1 MTKHKRGQNSWVG
14 FVLVLVGALFLLDTF
29 NIMDFDFGGIM
40 ANWWPAILVIIG
52 LIKLQGQDRGAGL
65 IFILIGVLFLLTTH
79 DVIGWGSIWRLWPL
93 VLIIIGLSMVF
104 KGRRSNWKLTNE
116 STIGNDFIHSNAVF
130 GGAEHTI
137 TSQNFRGG
145 ETMALF
151 GGVELDLRGA
161 KISPDGCKIHA
172 TALFGGVEIIVPTDW
187 NVILTGTPIFGGI
200 ESKSRSMADAKTGKD
215 IYIHCTVAFG
225 GVEIK

>member
-1 MTKHKRGQNSWVG
+1 MSQHKHSQNSWVG
-14 FVLVLVGALFLLDTF
+14 FVLILVGVLFLLDTF
-29 NIMDFDFGGIM
+29 TTMNFGGVI
-40 ANWWPAILVIIG
+40 ANWWPAIFIIIG
-52 LIKLQGQDRGAGL
+52 LIKLQGHDRGAGL
-65 IFILIGVLFLLTTH
+65 VFILIGVLFLLTTH
-79 DVIGWGSIWRLWPL
+79 DIIEWNSIWKFWPL
-93 VLIIIGLSMVF
+93 VLIFIGLSMIF

-137 TSQNFRGG
+137 TSQNFKGG

-172 TALFGGVEIIVPTDW
+172 TALFGGVEMIVPDDW

-200 ESKSRSMADAKTGKD
+200 DCKSRRKSDTNGNKD
-215 IYIHCTVAFG
+215 VHIHCTVAFG

>member
-1 MTKHKRGQNSWVG
+1 MTKHKRSQNSWVG
-14 FVLVLVGALFLLDTF
+14 LVLILVGALFLIDTF
-29 NIMDFDFGGIM
+29 TTLNFGGVISD
-40 ANWWPAILVIIG
+40 WWPAIFIIIG

-65 IFILIGVLFLLTTH
+65 IFILIGALLLLTTH
-79 DVIGWGSIWRLWPL
+79 DIIGWGSIWRLWPL
-93 VLIIIGLSMVF
+93 ILIFIGLSMVF

-200 ESKSRSMADAKTGKD
+200 ESKSRNTADSKTGKD